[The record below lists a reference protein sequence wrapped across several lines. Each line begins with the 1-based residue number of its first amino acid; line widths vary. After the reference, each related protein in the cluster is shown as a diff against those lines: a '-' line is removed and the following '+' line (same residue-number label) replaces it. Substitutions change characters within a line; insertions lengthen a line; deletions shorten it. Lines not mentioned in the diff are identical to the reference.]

1 MPWRGVTVSEHR
13 QRFLEDFLL
22 NYYTV
27 TELAE
32 RFGISRR
39 TAYKWIDRFEQYGQS
54 GYHEQSRRPHSCPW
68 QTDAA
73 IVVELVD
80 LRKAHPRWGPR
91 KLLDLMHR
99 RHPGCDLPAVSTAA
113 LILARQ
119 GLARSKR
126 RYRRAHPG
134 CPKTIPQR
142 PNDIWAADYKGQ
154 FRLGDGSYCF
164 PLTVSDLA
172 SRYVLGCDA
181 HPAISLDRT
190 LQHFTRLFET
200 YGLPNRIRTDNGV
213 PFASNA
219 LARLSQLSV
228 WFIKLGIYPELIEPG
243 KPQQNGVHE
252 RMHRT
257 LKQEATI
264 PPAGSLRAQQRKFD
278 RFREEFNEVRPHE
291 ALGMK
296 RPAQVYH
303 CSPRGM
309 PRQIELYDYPPHY
322 LVRRVSRDGA
332 IRVLRNQI
340 FVSNTLHEDY
350 VGLEEVGDGVYDLF
364 FCFYQI
370 GRYQLRT
377 NKIQDIV
384 SRVGVSRRQVDLA
397 SRVLPM
403 SSEQSVTD
411 VSGMYP
417 DIRLTTRWSGRS
429 LSAVSC
435 TK

>member
-1 MPWRGVTVSEHR
+1 MPWKGVTVSEQR
-13 QRFLEDFLL
+13 QRFLEDYQL
-22 NYYTV
+22 NYYPI

-32 RFGISRR
+32 RFSISRK
-39 TAYKWIDRFEQYGQS
+39 TAHKWINRFEEYGQH
-54 GYHEQSRRPHSCPW
+54 GFHEQSRRPHGCPW
-68 QTDAA
+68 QTDEA
-73 IVVELVD
+73 IVEELVA
-80 LRKAHPRWGPR
+80 LRKAHPHWGPR

-99 RHPGCDLPAVSTAA
+99 RNQQRQLPAVSTAA

-119 GLARSKR
+119 GLVRPR
-126 RYRRAHPG
+126 RRFRRAHPG
-134 CPKTIPQR
+134 CPKSVPQG

-154 FRLGDGSYCF
+154 FRLKNGKYCF

-181 HPAISLDRT
+181 HPAISLDKTKGHLRG
-190 LQHFTRLFET
+190 LFES

-264 PPAGSLRAQQRKFD
+264 PPGSSLRAQQQKFD
-278 RFREEFNEVRPHE
+278 RFREEFNQERPHE

-296 RPAQVYH
+296 RPGEVYQA
-303 CSPRGM
+303 SSRAM
-309 PRQIELYDYPPHY
+309 PMRIEPYDYPSHY
-322 LVRRVSRDGA
+322 LVRRVSRSGT
-332 IRVLRNQI
+332 IRVFHKQI

-350 VGLEEVGDGVYDLF
+350 VGLEEVDDGVYDLF
-364 FCFYQI
+364 YCFYHI
-370 GRYQLRT
+370 GRYSLKT
-377 NKIQDIV
+377 NKIQDV
-384 SRVGVSRRQVDLA
+384 MSKVGVSRRQVDLA
-397 SRVLPM
+397 SRV
-403 SSEQSVTD
+403 
-411 VSGMYP
+411 
-417 DIRLTTRWSGRS
+417 
-429 LSAVSC
+429 
-435 TK
+435 